1 MLSGAVITAIVI
13 VGYSGR
19 LAQPTADAPVR
30 PSSALVTGLDRMIQI
45 RFRSITED
53 DIRDNKLGISRIA
66 TLVSGHGLVFQ
77 PDDSEEYRAVRRLQ
91 FTGWSTSLYV
101 VGKRG
106 PRSTLTGPIKD
117 RPDAPAI
124 EVKDDTLK
132 QLALRA
138 MADRA
143 PVRGELADP
152 FLEAR
157 PVFASRKQCI
167 TCHRGMKVGEPLAA
181 VVYAFTRNISP

>member
-13 VGYSGR
+13 VGYSGCPAR
-19 LAQPTADAPVR
+19 PAADAPVR
-30 PSSALVTGLDRMIQI
+30 PSSALVAGLDRMIQI
-45 RFRSITED
+45 RFRTITKK
-53 DIRDNKLGISRIA
+53 DIRDKKLGISRVA
-66 TLVSGHGLVFQ
+66 TLVRGHGMVLQ
-77 PDDSEEYRAVRRLQ
+77 PDDSEEYRAVGRLQ
-91 FTGWSTSLYV
+91 FSGWSTSLYV

-106 PRSTLTGPIKD
+106 PRGTLTGPIKD

-124 EVKDDTLK
+124 EVRDDTLK

-143 PVRGELADP
+143 PVQGELADP

-157 PVFASRKQCI
+157 PVFASRKQCL

-181 VVYAFTRNISP
+181 VVYAFSRNIAP

>member
-19 LAQPTADAPVR
+19 LARPTADAPVG
-30 PSSALVTGLDRMIQI
+30 PSSALVAGLDRMIQI
-45 RFRSITED
+45 RFRTITED
-53 DIRDNKLGISRIA
+53 DIRDNKLGVSRFA
-66 TLVSGHGLVFQ
+66 TIVPGHGLVFR

-106 PRSTLTGPIKD
+106 PRTTLKGPIKD
-117 RPDAPAI
+117 RPEAPAI
-124 EVKDDTLK
+124 EVKDDTIK

-143 PVRGELADP
+143 PVQGELVEP

-157 PVFASRKQCI
+157 PVLASRKQCI
-167 TCHRGMKVGEPLAA
+167 TCHRGMKVGEPIAA
-181 VVYAFTRNISP
+181 VVYTFTRNIAP